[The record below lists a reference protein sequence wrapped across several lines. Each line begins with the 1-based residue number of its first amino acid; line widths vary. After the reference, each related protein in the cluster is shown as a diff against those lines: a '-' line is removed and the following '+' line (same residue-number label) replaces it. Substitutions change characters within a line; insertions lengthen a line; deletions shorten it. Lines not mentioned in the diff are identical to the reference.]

1 MNDIMG
7 TSAPLC
13 GIRIGA
19 PLELFMLHTEPM
31 SKRETPMTEERVA
44 KINGFNLDKTEHGR
58 RWLIGWNHDTD
69 RTAEHNR
76 RAA

>member
-7 TSAPLC
+7 TSSPLC

-19 PLELFMLHTEPM
+19 PLELFMLHTGPM

-44 KINGFNLDKTEHGR
+44 KINGFNLDKTGR
-58 RWLIGWNHDTD
+58 PNRWLIDWNHDTD